1 MSQENEQPM
10 PGPETGRSKRRL
22 IGIVIALLVIAVITV
37 LIVVVINEIEQTA
50 GY

>member
-1 MSQENEQPM
+1 MSQKNEQPM
-10 PGPETGRSKRRL
+10 SGPEAGRSKRRL

-37 LIVVVINEIEQTA
+37 LAVVVINEIEQTA